1 MRKYKS
7 ETLIKG
13 ILKTF
18 FFFSFMI
25 IFYGFIQGL
34 PKEKEGSVNLSKIL
48 KKTAE
53 YCKRLDKVSLHFIC
67 NEEIKERIYYRF
79 YSRSFF
85 RENSSVYDYQL
96 VQKNNIIKEQ
106 RVLIEENGE
115 PKHEENAELKT
126 KRFWHKHVIFGP
138 VGLFGESQQQ
148 NHDYA
153 VKKEEKF
160 EGEKCFV
167 IEVVPKFPSK
177 VRHLFG
183 KAWVRQ
189 CDCSIMKVEWNQ
201 ESMGNIDIIEKEAE
215 KVGAKPRITFISEY
229 AYEKNGIRFP
239 SRYYINEVYYGKFPK
254 VKRKKKLI
262 KSETTVSYSDY
273 KFPTNKLINPN
284 PR

>member
-1 MRKYKS
+1 MELAK
-7 ETLIKG
+7 TLIGNYTYETSIKR

-18 FFFSFMI
+18 FFCSFMI
-25 IFYGFIQGL
+25 IFYGFIQSL
-34 PKEKEGSVNLSKIL
+34 PKEKEGSINLSQIL

-79 YSRSFF
+79 YFRSFF
-85 RENSSVYDYQL
+85 RENSYVYDYQL
-96 VQKNNIIKEQ
+96 VRKNNTIKEQ

-126 KRFWHKHVIFGP
+126 KRFWHKYVIFGP
-138 VGLFGESQQQ
+138 IGLLGESQQQ
-148 NHDYA
+148 NHDYS

-177 VRHLFG
+177 ARYLFG

-189 CDCSIMKVEWNQ
+189 SDCSIMKVEWNQ
-201 ESMGNIDIIEKEAE
+201 ESMGNIDRIEKEGE
-215 KVGAKPRITFISEY
+215 KVGAKPRITFVSEY

-239 SRYYINEVYYGKFPK
+239 SKYFVKEDYVRRTRNK
-254 VKRKKKLI
+254 V
-262 KSETTVSYSDY
+262 SETIVVYKDY
-273 KFPTNKLINPN
+273 KFFIVETEVKIK
-284 PR
+284 